1 MLLFVFIFKRY
12 AHSARPK
19 LGGLDDGRAGGG
31 EGFGSDLSE
40 SGGDV
45 DRSGCPLAPLD
56 SWGYIKGIQ
65 GGGHVEDPFFEFGT
79 LFSVRFWEGEYL
91 WGDRGHPKK
100 ETDLLGRTTFYRLE
114 G

>member
-1 MLLFVFIFKRY
+1 MKFAILRNSFLFKRY

-31 EGFGSDLSE
+31 EGFGSDLGE

-56 SWGYIKGIQ
+56 SWGYIKGIRGGE
-65 GGGHVEDPFFEFGT
+65 GGGDVQVLMFG
-79 LFSVRFWEGEYL
+79 LCSMLPV
-91 WGDRGHPKK
+91 
-100 ETDLLGRTTFYRLE
+100 
-114 G
+114 